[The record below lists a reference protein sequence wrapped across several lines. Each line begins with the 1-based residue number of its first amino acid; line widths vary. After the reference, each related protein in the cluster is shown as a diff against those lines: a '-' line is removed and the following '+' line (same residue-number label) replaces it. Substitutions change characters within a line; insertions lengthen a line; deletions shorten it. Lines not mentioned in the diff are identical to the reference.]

1 MYKQKLS
8 QITAENI
15 TTIHIRIESTE
26 YTQLS
31 SSTYQKNVG
40 DTIKWEEFLLG
51 ANGNETKSDEMSSLQ
66 KKHCE
71 NASLVD
77 EWSNEVKWW
86 NGF

>member
-1 MYKQKLS
+1 MHWEHWVYSALVKYLPKKC
-8 QITAENI
+8 
-15 TTIHIRIESTE
+15 R
-26 YTQLS
+26 Y
-31 SSTYQKNVG
+31 
-40 DTIKWEEFLLG
+40 TIKWEEFLLG

-71 NASLVD
+71 NASPVD